1 MRFQISHTTR
11 FEYERPAYDSHNE
24 LRLHPWDSALQHC
37 EHFAL
42 ETTPSA
48 AVVAYRDFFGNY
60 GHALSV
66 SAPHHARAFERQRH
80 SQVWWRGLPGLRP
93 PDNWAIAAGR
103 RARTLRLGLL
113 GACQWIAGRPARR

>member
-66 SAPHHARAFERQRH
+66 SAPHDSLTIVARSEVEISA
-80 SQVWWRGLPGLRP
+80 
-93 PDNWAIAAGR
+93 
-103 RARTLRLGLL
+103 
-113 GACQWIAGRPARR
+113 PASADYPEVPFSRFLSDDS